1 MTNLKL
7 SYERAMVHMMLTY
20 GSVALPPDK
29 REWQDRDRGFSTG
42 GYYHGEI
49 EADDVATVAFAQ
61 RLENGARP
69 VYELCGPSDFGQEN
83 RFNGTF
89 TDSQLEVHYALMP
102 VVLDD
107 DLENPVKLIAAVE
120 PSHSFQAM
128 LQQLLTT
135 SIDDIEAAVEAML
148 NRATVTQQYKNQEL
162 YELWSK
168 IKYPR
173 LY

>member
-7 SYERAMVHMMLTY
+7 AFERAMTHMMIKY
-20 GSVALPPDK
+20 GSIALSSDPHQWCDK
-29 REWQDRDRGFSTG
+29 GRDFSTG
-42 GYYHGEI
+42 SYYSSLI
-49 EADDVATVAFAQ
+49 EADTEATIQFAS
-61 RLENGARP
+61 RLETGARP
-69 VYELCGPSDFGQEN
+69 VYELCGPSDFGFED

-89 TDSQLEVHYALMP
+89 TDSQLQVHYALMP

-135 SIDDIEAAVEAML
+135 SIDDIETAVEAML
-148 NRATVTQQYKNQEL
+148 NRATGTRQYKNQEL
-162 YELWSK
+162 YNLWSQM
-168 IKYPR
+168 KYPR